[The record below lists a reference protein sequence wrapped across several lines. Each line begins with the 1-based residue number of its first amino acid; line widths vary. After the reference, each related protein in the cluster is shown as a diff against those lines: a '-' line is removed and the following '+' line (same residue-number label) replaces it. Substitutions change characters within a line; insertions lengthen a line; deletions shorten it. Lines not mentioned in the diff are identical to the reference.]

1 MWEKLALGWHFCL
14 IRCKQISPMNRIL
27 VLGAGRSA
35 SSLITYLLDN
45 AEEHDWHVTVADYA
59 LQLAEEKTKGSAR
72 AEAKAFNINE
82 ERECEALVAEADVVL
97 SMLPAS
103 FHPKVAEAC
112 LKQEKHLITASYVS
126 PDMRAMDAA
135 AKEKGLLFLNEC
147 GLDPGIDHMSA
158 MKVIDYIRKDKGL
171 ELRAF
176 ESFTGGL
183 LAPDPKDDNPW
194 QYGFT
199 WNPRNV
205 VLAGQGTVK
214 FIQEGRY
221 KFIPYHKLFKR
232 KEMIHIPG
240 HGYFEGYANRDSLQY
255 LDVYDLHGIKTLFRG
270 TLRRT
275 GYCDAWDVFVQ
286 LGATD
291 DSYQMEGVEGMTHRQ
306 FINSFLSYNPQDSV
320 ELKLA
325 HYLGLELDGPVMHK
339 LKWLD
344 LFEEVEVGLLKGT
357 PAQIL
362 EHILKKKWT
371 IRPDQKDQIVMWHLF
386 DYVENGQV
394 KRIRSAMVADGE
406 NSKDTAMAKTVGYPL
421 GIATKL
427 LLTGKLSARGV
438 QVPIIPELY
447 NPILD
452 ELETLGFDFIE
463 EEVVLEDS

>member
-1 MWEKLALGWHFCL
+1 MD
-14 IRCKQISPMNRIL
+14 NIL
-27 VLGAGRSA
+27 VLGAGRS
-35 SSLITYLLDN
+35 STSLIEYLLDN
-45 AEEHDWHVTVADYA
+45 ASSHDWQVTIADYA
-59 LQLAEEKTKGSAR
+59 LQLAEEKTKGHER
-72 AEAKAFNINE
+72 AKAVAFNINNE
-82 ERECEALVAEADVVL
+82 EECDQLVAKHDVVI
-97 SMLPAS
+97 SMLPAR
-103 FHPKVAEAC
+103 FHPVVGEAC
-112 LKQEKHLITASYVS
+112 LLHGKHLLTASYVS
-126 PDMRAMDAA
+126 EDMKAMDEA
-135 AKEKGLLFLNEC
+135 AKAKGLLFLNEC

-158 MKVIDYIRKDKGL
+158 KKVIDHIREEKGL

-183 LAPDPKDDNPW
+183 LAPDKNDDNPW

-221 KFIPYHKLFKR
+221 KFIPYHKLFR
-232 KEMIHIPG
+232 RIEMIHIPG

-255 LDVYDLHGIKTLFRG
+255 LDVYDLHGIQTLYRG
-270 TLRRT
+270 TLRRP
-275 GYCDAWDVFVQ
+275 GYCKAWDVFVQ

-291 DSYQMEGVEGMTHRQ
+291 DSYQMEGVKGMTHRQ
-306 FINSFLSYNPQDSV
+306 FINSFLSYNPHDSV

-325 HYLGLELDGPVMHK
+325 HYLKLDLDGPEMHR
-339 LKWLD
+339 LKWLGMFD
-344 LFEEVEVGLLKGT
+344 ETPVGMLKGT

-386 DYVENGQV
+386 DYIENGEV

-406 NSKDTAMAKTVGYPL
+406 NASATAMAKTVGYPL
-421 GIATKL
+421 AIATKL
-427 LLTGKLSARGV
+427 LLTGKIAARGV
-438 QVPIIPELY
+438 QIPITKEFY
-447 NPILD
+447 APILA

-463 EEVVLEDS
+463 EEVVLEQA